1 LKTFFLRITL
11 NVPHASFTGNL
22 ASDVQSVALSDGKIK
37 MKATVSEQK
46 LVRRVSLNI
55 GRRPYREGGRIDRRT
70 AIRRPSQS
78 FLHRMT

>member
-46 LVRRVSLNI
+46 LDK
-55 GRRPYREGGRIDRRT
+55 RPGQRAGDEREE
-70 AIRRPSQS
+70 
-78 FLHRMT
+78 